1 MSPAPGH
8 MVLGDL
14 VSEWRATA
22 KLFRGHEQATT
33 AVAYE
38 KCADALEEALALESE
53 AALTL
58 HEAAAESGYTA
69 DHLGRMVREGKIPNA
84 GMPGSPLIA
93 KRDLPRKPD
102 VAPRSVRTQI
112 DRAQIVR
119 SAISAGV

>member
-1 MSPAPGH
+1 VITTPRHPP
-8 MVLGDL
+8 LGDL
-14 VSEWRATA
+14 PSEWRSVA
-22 KLFRGHEQATT
+22 KLFREHEQPAT

-38 KCADALEEALALESE
+38 KCADALEEALALEEE

-58 HEAAAESGYTA
+58 QEAAAQSGYTA

-84 GMPGSPLIA
+84 GKPGSPLIT

-102 VAPRSVRTQI
+102 VAPRSVPMQV

-119 SAISAGV
+119 SAITAGD